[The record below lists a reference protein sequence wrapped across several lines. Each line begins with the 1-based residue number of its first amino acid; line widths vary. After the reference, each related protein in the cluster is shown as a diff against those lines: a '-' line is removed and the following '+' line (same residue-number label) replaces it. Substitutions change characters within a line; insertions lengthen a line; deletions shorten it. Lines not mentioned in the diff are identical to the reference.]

1 MLIELDIGH
10 KRPSTLPIVMEEQS
24 LMLKVEMNIGLIPV
38 TITPVTKVSVLYC
51 WFLLEILLLL
61 MGELDIGTSP
71 ATILPKEEIVGVTV
85 QDMEVVLNISTTHHF
100 QCWIKC

>member
-51 WFLLEILLLL
+51 WFLLECLTLGNGVALLV
-61 MGELDIGTSP
+61 DNSSQVI
-71 ATILPKEEIVGVTV
+71 IY
-85 QDMEVVLNISTTHHF
+85 
-100 QCWIKC
+100 